1 MTFERRS
8 PRPDDVAIEILYC
21 GVCHSDIHQARN
33 EWGIAVYPLMP
44 GHEIIGRVTAVGDKV
59 TAHKVGDLVGV
70 GCMVD
75 ACRHCEACAK
85 DLEQYCLEGPTMT
98 YATPD
103 RVDGSNTMGGYSSSI
118 VVSEHFVLRIPAGMD
133 LPSAAPILCAGIT
146 TYSPLKHHGVGP
158 GHKVGILGMGGLGH
172 MGIKLAKALGA
183 EVTLFTRSQ
192 AKADEARRQGAD
204 HVIVST
210 DAEQMCAAAG
220 RFDFLLDTIPVQ
232 HDLNPYLETLKFDGV
247 HILVGLIEP
256 IDPALHAANL
266 VLKRRVLAG
275 SLIGGIAETQEVLDF
290 CAEHDIRC
298 DIELLDIR
306 TINQAYERM
315 IAGDV
320 KYRFVI
326 DMATPRADRTLAWR
340 PRRGHARC
348 HRASADGSGPAR
360 AVTRP
365 AACPSLSR
373 TTSAAP
379 RHVLRCQSARLAAG
393 YPVQSA
399 KRTRHGWPPPAS
411 ARRH

>member
-1 MTFERRS
+1 MYTAIGYAAQTATTPLAPMTFNRRS

-44 GHEIIGRVTAVGDKV
+44 GHEIVGKVMEVGSNVTKYKA
-59 TAHKVGDLVGV
+59 GDLVGV

-75 ACRHCEACAK
+75 SCRHCEACSAN
-85 DLEQYCLEGPTMT
+85 LEQYCLEGPTMT

-118 VVSEHFVLRIPAGMD
+118 VVSEHFVVSIPEKLNLAA
-133 LPSAAPILCAGIT
+133 AAPILCAGIT
-146 TYSPLKHHGVGP
+146 TYSPLKHYGVKAGS
-158 GHKVGILGMGGLGH
+158 KVGILGMGGLGH
-172 MGIKLAKALGA
+172 MGIKFAKAMGA
-183 EVTLFTRSQ
+183 EVTLFTRS
-192 AKADEARRQGAD
+192 ASKAEEARRQGAD

-210 DAEQMCAAAG
+210 DAAQMAAAAG

-232 HDLNPYLETLKFDGV
+232 HDLNPYLETLRFDGV

-256 IDPALHAANL
+256 VDPALHAANL

-290 CAEHDIRC
+290 CAEHDISC
-298 DIELLDIR
+298 DIEMLDIR
-306 TINQAYERM
+306 NINEAFSRM

-326 DMATPRADRTLAWR
+326 DMATLK
-340 PRRGHARC
+340 G
-348 HRASADGSGPAR
+348 
-360 AVTRP
+360 
-365 AACPSLSR
+365 
-373 TTSAAP
+373 
-379 RHVLRCQSARLAAG
+379 
-393 YPVQSA
+393 
-399 KRTRHGWPPPAS
+399 
-411 ARRH
+411 